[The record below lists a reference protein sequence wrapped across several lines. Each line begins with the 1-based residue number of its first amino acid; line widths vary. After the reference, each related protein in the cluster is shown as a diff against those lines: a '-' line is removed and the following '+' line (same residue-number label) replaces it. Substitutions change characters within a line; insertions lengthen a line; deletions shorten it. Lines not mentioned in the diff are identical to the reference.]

1 MNNLGMIYYNYTGS
15 NNLIISGIGVQFL
28 AFLLGIIYIG
38 GNSLYITII
47 KKETRFNGIKIIF
60 INYFFYIM
68 AYLIINII
76 SLVWSTLLV
85 L

>member
-1 MNNLGMIYYNYTGS
+1 MNNLGVIYYNYTGS
-15 NNLIISGIGVQFL
+15 NNLIISGISVQFL
-28 AFLLGIIYIG
+28 ASLLGIIYIG
-38 GNSLYITII
+38 GNILYVTII